1 MPTKLSTP
9 VDPPTKVNALV
20 PAAMAVG
27 LLKLK
32 VPEVAPMVE
41 PEARVIVPDHSLV
54 PLILFSTPAELSPTP
69 LSVSASLPTVILFC
83 SCKVAPLV
91 TVVPA
96 AVVPR
101 ALL

>member
-1 MPTKLSTP
+1 M
-9 VDPPTKVNALV
+9 AL
-20 PAAMAVG
+20 G

-32 VPEVAPMVE
+32 VPEAVPMVE
-41 PEARVIVPDHSLV
+41 PEARVIVPDHALF
-54 PLILFSTPAELSPTP
+54 PLILFTAPAELSPAP
-69 LSVSASLPTVILFC
+69 FSVRASLPTVMLSC

-91 TVVPA
+91 TEVPA